1 MKDKLKGKPFFP
13 ACALA
18 LVAVKEGCKKFWQQ
32 KNDNRKSCYSWEQEK
47 KRKENSPQGV
57 LIICKLVIICCS
69 AYILYW
75 VGGVLPVS
83 VQEELCKRLRYVHLQ
98 IHG

>member
-32 KNDNRKSCYSWEQEK
+32 KMIIEKVVIVGKRRRGRKTVPREF
-47 KRKENSPQGV
+47 
-57 LIICKLVIICCS
+57 
-69 AYILYW
+69 
-75 VGGVLPVS
+75 
-83 VQEELCKRLRYVHLQ
+83 
-98 IHG
+98 